1 VGHAGFRVDL
11 RPAATDF
18 AVAIPVALALSL
30 AVAAHAARRV
40 PRMNIA
46 SAVRPASSA
55 DPAQEPAA
63 DSGRPTGMRRLLA
76 IVAVVVLGVLPA
88 ACHGPT
94 GPTYVIG
101 GTAVAG
107 PTCPIVP
114 ASPLPG
120 QCAARTVPGAILVI
134 SDAAAGREVARVTT
148 ASDGRF
154 WASLPAGTYRL
165 TPQPVEGLLG
175 VAPPV
180 TFTVSDREHPTD
192 LRVEYDTGIR

>member
-1 VGHAGFRVDL
+1 
-11 RPAATDF
+11 
-18 AVAIPVALALSL
+18 
-30 AVAAHAARRV
+30 
-40 PRMNIA
+40 M
-46 SAVRPASSA
+46 
-55 DPAQEPAA
+55 Q
-63 DSGRPTGMRRLLA
+63 RLLA
-76 IVAVVVLGVLPA
+76 IVAVIALGALPA

-94 GPTYVIG
+94 GPTYPIG

-107 PTCPIVP
+107 PTCPVVP

-120 QCAARTVPGAILVI
+120 QCAPRTVSGAVLVI
-134 SDAAAGREVARVTT
+134 GDAAGREVARLTT

-154 WASLPAGTYRL
+154 SANLPAGTYLL

-180 TFTVSDREHPTD
+180 TFTVSDRDHPTD